1 MQMQAVE
8 FQVVVKDGIIQIPE
22 LYQEELD
29 GESVKVIVMKKV
41 KKTAAVGIIA
51 EFMKNPIQF
60 EGEPFK
66 REELYDRKL

>member
-8 FQVVVKDGIIQIPE
+8 FQVVVKDGAIKIPE
-22 LYQEELD
+22 IYQQELD

-51 EFMKNPIQF
+51 GLMKNPVRF
-60 EGEPFK
+60 EGERFK
-66 REELYDRKL
+66 REEIYDRKL

>member
-8 FQVVVKDGIIQIPE
+8 FQVVVKDGAIKIPE
-22 LYQEELD
+22 IYQQELD

-51 EFMKNPIQF
+51 ELMKNPVRF
-60 EGEPFK
+60 EGERFN
-66 REELYDRKL
+66 REEIYDRKL

>member
-41 KKTAAVGIIA
+41 KKQRQSVLLL
-51 EFMKNPIQF
+51 NS
-60 EGEPFK
+60 
-66 REELYDRKL
+66 